1 MICRGTGKTMVVFIA
16 ALGIINLKKQVLM
29 MGSDRNFSKATLSQ
43 VYKTFPRHSC
53 SLFNL

>member
-1 MICRGTGKTMVVFIA
+1 MVVFIA